1 MRFKILLFLSALSLS
16 SLLGAQTTCTAKSTA
31 LPFGIQTTE
40 NTSEHDATAPSN
52 PTGTP
57 NDHHATASPTGTCT
71 YSHGNTGLSNC
82 DTVCSVITAPVVEF
96 ESASTLVKGTEGFH
110 QVAHVWADGSS
121 AAVAGP
127 TSCSASFG
135 GAAINCGALGG
146 IKCALGVT
154 LSSGVVTVTPAPGE
168 RTIWTSPVSTFGLS
182 CPAVPDPQAPTG
194 GKFLPPDPCLNGASA
209 PLSGGSG
216 GVIGK
221 SLNNPSC
228 SPILI
233 DTTGAGITLTRP
245 EFGPQFDLRGAG
257 VKSVVSWTG
266 FQERSVGFLALD
278 RNGNG
283 TIDDGTELFGNFT
296 AQPDSPNKNGFAA
309 LAEFDKPENG
319 GNGDG
324 VISSLDAVWP
334 KLRIWIDYNHNGV
347 SEPDEL
353 KPLSFYHIEA
363 LDLNYHED
371 KHADQWGNAFRY
383 KAKVI
388 PDNSGK
394 ADARIGRWAYD
405 VFLTVLDMHPYE
417 HQK

>member
-1 MRFKILLFLSALSLS
+1 MRFKSLLFISALSLS
-16 SLLGAQTTCTAKSTA
+16 TLL
-31 LPFGIQTTE
+31 
-40 NTSEHDATAPSN
+40 DA
-52 PTGTP
+52 
-57 NDHHATASPTGTCT
+57 H
-71 YSHGNTGLSNC
+71 
-82 DTVCSVITAPVVEF
+82 
-96 ESASTLVKGTEGFH
+96 
-110 QVAHVWADGSS
+110 
-121 AAVAGP
+121 
-127 TSCSASFG
+127 
-135 GAAINCGALGG
+135 
-146 IKCALGVT
+146 
-154 LSSGVVTVTPAPGE
+154 
-168 RTIWTSPVSTFGLS
+168 
-182 CPAVPDPQAPTG
+182 APTG
-194 GKFLPPDPCLNGASA
+194 GKFVPPDPCLGGPNASA
-209 PLSGGSG
+209 PLSGA
-216 GVIGK
+216 GVIG
-221 SLNNPSC
+221 NAINDPSC

-233 DTTGAGITLTRP
+233 DTTGAGITLIRP

-257 VKSVVSWTG
+257 IKSVVSWTG
-266 FQERSVGFLALD
+266 FQEKSVGFLALD

-283 TIDDGTELFGNFT
+283 TIDNGTELFGNFT

-371 KHADQWGNAFRY
+371 KHVDEWGNAFRY

-388 PDNSGK
+388 SDNSGK
-394 ADARIGRWAYD
+394 GTAGVARLAYD
-405 VFLTVLDMHPYE
+405 VFLTVLDMHPDE

>member
-1 MRFKILLFLSALSLS
+1 MRLKTLLFISALSLS
-16 SLLGAQTTCTAKSTA
+16 TLLGAQTTCTAKSTA
-31 LPFGIQTTE
+31 VPFGIQTTE
-40 NTSEHDATAPSN
+40 NTSEHDATAPSD
-52 PTGTP
+52 PAGTP

-71 YSHGNTGLSNC
+71 YSHGNTGLSSC
-82 DTVCSVITAPVVEF
+82 DTVCGVITAPVVEY
-96 ESASTLVKGTEGFH
+96 ESPNTLVQGTSGFH
-110 QVAHVWADGSS
+110 QVAHIWADGAS
-121 AAVAGP
+121 AALAGP

-135 GAAINCGALGG
+135 GAAINCGAALGV
-146 IKCALGVT
+146 KCALGVT
-154 LSSGVVTVTPAPGE
+154 LNAGVITVTPAPSE
-168 RTIWTSPVSTFGLS
+168 RTIWTSGVSTFPLN
-182 CPAVPDPQAPTG
+182 CPAVSDPQAPTG
-194 GKFLPPDPCLNGASA
+194 GHFIPPDPCLDGPSA
-209 PLSGGSG
+209 LVGGRVTG
-216 GVIGK
+216 RAI
-221 SLNNPSC
+221 NDPSC

-233 DTTGAGITLTRP
+233 DTTGAGIELIRAN
-245 EFGPQFDLRGAG
+245 FGPQFDLRGAG
-257 VKSVVSWTG
+257 VKSVVSWTR

-283 TIDDGTELFGNFT
+283 TIDNGTELFGNFT

-334 KLRIWIDYNHNGV
+334 KLRIWIDYNHDGV

-371 KHADQWGNAFRY
+371 KHTDQWGNAFRY

-388 PDNSGK
+388 SDNSGK
-394 ADARIGRWAYD
+394 GVVGRWAVD
-405 VFLTVLDMHPYE
+405 VFLTVLDMHPDE